1 MITLYQIQGKIY
13 SKRRGKLKELK
24 PWLDGKKNYLM
35 ITLCGEQ
42 GHKKELI
49 HRLVAQ
55 AFIPNPNGYTEVN
68 HINYIKTDNRVENLE
83 WCTRRDNNLHS
94 FKKHSQI
101 RNFKEC
107 KLLKSGKLIKECKSV
122 AEASRLAKQL
132 YNISESSIARN
143 RKVKDIEIIA

>member
-1 MITLYQIQGKIY
+1 
-13 SKRRGKLKELK
+13 
-24 PWLDGKKNYLM
+24 M

-55 AFIPNPNGYTEVN
+55 YFVPNPNGYLEVN

-132 YNISESSIARN
+132 YNISESSVARN

>member
-1 MITLYQIQGKIY
+1 
-13 SKRRGKLKELK
+13 
-24 PWLDGKKNYLM
+24 M

-55 AFIPNPNGYTEVN
+55 AFIPNPNSYAEVN

-83 WCTRRDNNLHS
+83 WCTHRDNNLHS

-107 KLLKSGKLIKECKSV
+107 KLFKSGQLIKECKSV
-122 AEASRLAKQL
+122 AEASRLASRL
-132 YNISESSIARN
+132 YNVGEYYIARN
-143 RKVKDIEIIA
+143 KKVKDIEIIA